1 MQRNKLFW
9 VIIAAL
15 VFVASSVSAE
25 QGQAV
30 DKDKG
35 LSELQKQ
42 KIADLKLEI
51 DQLNKELNLT
61 PKQKAK
67 IDEIKSKA
75 KDKIQRIAEDAR
87 LKIRDIR
94 VKLNK
99 EIDALL
105 TPEQKEKMKQFN
117 QKHTAP
123 ASGAPATNPAR

>member
-51 DQLNKELNLT
+51 DQLNKELNFT

-75 KDKIQRIAEDAR
+75 KDKIQRISDDAR
-87 LKIRDIR
+87 LKINDIR

-105 TPEQKEKMKQFN
+105 TPEQKEKIKQFN
-117 QKHTAP
+117 QKHQ
-123 ASGAPATNPAR
+123 ASNVPVTNPAR

>member
-1 MQRNKLFW
+1 MQRKKLFW

-15 VFVASSVSAE
+15 VFVTSSVSAE
-25 QGQAV
+25 QGQTEQ
-30 DKDKG
+30 DKG

-75 KDKIQRIAEDAR
+75 KDKIQRISDDAR
-87 LKIRDIR
+87 LKINDIR

-105 TPEQKEKMKQFN
+105 TPEQKEKIKQFN
-117 QKHTAP
+117 QKHMTP
-123 ASGAPATNPAR
+123 ASGAPVTNPAR